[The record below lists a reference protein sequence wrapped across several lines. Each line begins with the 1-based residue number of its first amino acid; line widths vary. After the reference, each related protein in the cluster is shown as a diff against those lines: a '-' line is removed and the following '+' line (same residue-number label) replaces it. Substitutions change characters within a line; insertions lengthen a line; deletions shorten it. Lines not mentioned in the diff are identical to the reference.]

1 MLEVLVRNAQGN
13 LSDKS
18 RDYASQKLGKLDRYF
33 NAASR
38 VELAHS
44 EDKRGAHKIEVTVF
58 ADGVMLH
65 GHEQDTNIYAAIDKV
80 VDKLETR
87 LRKLKTKLIQRHR
100 GQGMQVPMG
109 LEELGEMDAE
119 LPADSGHI
127 AEHRS
132 YSMKPMSVDEASL
145 QLELIDH
152 DFFVFRNVESDEV
165 EVLYRREKGGFGVMS
180 PAS

>member
-13 LSDKS
+13 LSVKS

-65 GHEQDTNIYAAIDKV
+65 GHEQDSNIYAAIDKV
-80 VDKLETR
+80 VDKLESR
-87 LRKLKTKLIQRHR
+87 LRRLKSKLAKRHK
-100 GQGMQVPMG
+100 GQGMQVPEG
-109 LEELGEMDAE
+109 LKQLGELDAE
-119 LPADSGHI
+119 LPPDSGHI

-132 YSMKPMSVDEASL
+132 YSMKPMSVEEASL
-145 QLELIDH
+145 QLELMDH
-152 DFFVFRNVESDEV
+152 EFFVFRNVASDQV
-165 EVLYRREKGGFGVMS
+165 EVLYRREKGGFGMMS